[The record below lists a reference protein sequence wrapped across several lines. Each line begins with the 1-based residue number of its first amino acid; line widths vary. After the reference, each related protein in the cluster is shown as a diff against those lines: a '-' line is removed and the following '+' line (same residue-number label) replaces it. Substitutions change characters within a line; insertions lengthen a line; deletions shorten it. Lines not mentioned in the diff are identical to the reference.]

1 MKNNKL
7 LLVCLSLIMVLVLAS
22 CDFGHQCDFGEEWKF
37 DAENHWH
44 ECECGSRTD
53 EAAHEFGDWT
63 VSDGKRVKSCAC
75 GYTVADPT
83 YKPEEE
89 MATGS
94 KVTIGVGAV
103 VGVGA
108 IGVTAYVLAPKKKK
122 KES

>member
-1 MKNNKL
+1 M
-7 LLVCLSLIMVLVLAS
+7 
-22 CDFGHQCDFGEEWKF
+22 
-37 DAENHWH
+37 
-44 ECECGSRTD
+44 
-53 EAAHEFGDWT
+53 T
-63 VSDGKRVKSCAC
+63 VTDGKRVKSCVC
-75 GYTVADPT
+75 GYTVADPN

-89 MATGS
+89 MATGA